1 VANARVHVLDEVL
14 QPVPIGV
21 IGNLYGRIVVARDQD
36 GEEKR
41 LVAYVIANQPARV
54 SELRAWL
61 RERLPE
67 FMTPAAFV
75 LMDALPLTPNGKID
89 RKPLPAPDFSSAGE
103 DHKPRRARRSRK
115 SCSASGATCSD

>member
-1 VANARVHVLDEVL
+1 M
-14 QPVPIGV
+14 
-21 IGNLYGRIVVARDQD
+21 ARDQD

-54 SELRAWL
+54 SELRACL

-103 DHKPRRARRSRK
+103 ESQAAPRTQIEEVLLGIWGNVLGLK
-115 SCSASGATCSD
+115 DVGIHDNFFELGGHC